1 MSHMNMRI
9 KDLNVGDK
17 MWGCNYP
24 NNQYQVIKVTDY
36 SIYIAIMSAT
46 AQDIVH
52 IGRYNNRTCQDYGL
66 FKTREEMIDHRIA
79 KAERALENEIA
90 WKHTNIKDK

>member
-1 MSHMNMRI
+1 MRI

-24 NNQYQVIKVTDY
+24 NNQYEVIKVGDY
-36 SIYIAIMSAT
+36 STYIAIMTSSV
-46 AQDIVH
+46 QNISH
-52 IGRYNNRTCQDYGL
+52 IANINNRTCQDYGL

-79 KAERALENEIA
+79 KAQLALQKEILF
-90 WKHTNIKDK
+90 KHEQIKDKNGN